1 MNLWI
6 RAWAVAV
13 VGVAAALS
21 ASAQEDVNEANEKA
35 MKAAALKAAPW
46 TVKIETA
53 GGQDVI
59 GTGGATKG
67 PVPKGPPQPGQGV
80 RKGTGPTTGVIVD
93 KDGYIISSAFNFAN
107 NPSDIFVSIPGKP
120 RAVAKVVC
128 TDTTRM
134 LTLLKIDAKDLPVP
148 TAVPKKDITVGQWSL
163 ALGRALDPDIADL
176 PSVSAGIISALG
188 RIHGKAIQCDAKV
201 SPVNYGGPLVAIDG
215 RVQGILVP
223 AAPRGEGETAGVEWY
238 DSGIGFAI
246 PLEDIFAVLPRM
258 KTQKELRRGR
268 VGITP
273 QSQEEYSTE
282 VVVGTV
288 APASVAEQAGI
299 KPGDKIVAVDGKKV
313 RHFSDLQHLL
323 GPKYEGDTVSITAVR
338 DGKEQQFANLTLAGE
353 VVAFAQP
360 FLGILGMRDDDQ
372 LGLEIRYV
380 YPDSP
385 AAAAKLQPGDR
396 ILKAGPAAGRIM
408 TPFTGRAQLAQILSR
423 MSPGQEL
430 KMEVKR
436 KDEKGDKL
444 ETVTAKLVAPTEA
457 IPDKLP
463 LPSSKEKAG
472 MAKGPNPMPQPKEK
486 DEPKKDEPEPETGLQ
501 KRTNEVL
508 GREYWVYVP
517 KNYQKTVSHGVIV
530 WFHALGKGGKDAD
543 DMVDLWEDFCRDN
556 HFILIG
562 PKSKGKEG
570 WVASETEEVLQD
582 IKKVMDEYTTD
593 KNRVIAHGMGNGGQM
608 AFYLGFNARETF
620 RGVAVT
626 GAVMGAPP
634 KDNVPNQPLQF
645 FIVGG
650 DKDPLIKE
658 IVDTKAKLLDKKFP
672 VVYRQLADFG
682 KEYLD
687 KKTFAELWA
696 WMDSLDRI

>member
-1 MNLWI
+1 MTAWI
-6 RAWAVAV
+6 RSPLAALL
-13 VGVAAALS
+13 GVAALAG
-21 ASAQEDVNEANEKA
+21 AGRTADDVNEASEKA
-35 MKAAALKAAPW
+35 MKAAAAKAGPW

-53 GGQDVI
+53 GGRDVV
-59 GTGGATKG
+59 GKPPAG
-67 PVPKGPPQPGQGV
+67 GPPGQPPAAAI

-107 NPSDIFVSIPGKP
+107 NPSDIFVSMPGKP

-148 TAVPKKDITVGQWSL
+148 EAYPKKDITVGQWSL

-176 PSVSAGIISALG
+176 PSVSAGIISATG
-188 RIHGKAIQCDAKV
+188 RIHGKAIQTDAKV

-246 PLEDIFAVLPRM
+246 PLDDIFAVLPKM

-268 VGITP
+268 IGITP
-273 QSQEEYSTE
+273 QSPEEYSTD

-288 APASVAEQAGI
+288 APGSVAERAGI
-299 KPGDKIVAVDGKKV
+299 KPGDKIVGIDGKPV
-313 RHFSDLQHLL
+313 RHFSGLMHLL
-323 GPKYEGDTVSITAVR
+323 GPKYEGDNVTIKIVR
-338 DGKEQQFANLTLAGE
+338 DGKDQEFANLTLAGE
-353 VVAFAQP
+353 VAAVVQP
-360 FLGILGMRDDDQ
+360 FLGILGMRDDTE

-385 AAAAKLQPGDR
+385 AAAAKLNPGDR
-396 ILKAGPAAGRIM
+396 ILKAGAAADRAGLQA
-408 TPFTGRAQLAQILSR
+408 FTGRSQLLGIISR
-423 MSPGQEL
+423 FTPGTEIAL
-430 KMEVKR
+430 EVQR
-436 KDEKGDKL
+436 KGAAAGTV
-444 ETVTAKLVAPTEA
+444 ETVKTKLAAPPEGLPA
-457 IPDKLP
+457 DLP

-472 MAKGPNPMPQPKEK
+472 EAPKGGPAPK
-486 DEPKKDEPEPETGLQ
+486 DPPKKDEEDDEVETGLI
-501 KRTNEVL
+501 KRTNDVL
-508 GREYWVYVP
+508 AREYWVYVP
-517 KNYQKTVSHGVIV
+517 RNYKKNVSHGVIV
-530 WFHALGKGGKDAD
+530 WFHALGKGGKDAE
-543 DMVDLWEDFCRDN
+543 DMVDIWRGFCRDH
-556 HFILIG
+556 HFIMIG

-570 WVASETEEVLQD
+570 WVPSETEEVLQD
-582 IKKVMDEYTTD
+582 IKKVLGEYTTD

-608 AFYLGFNARETF
+608 AFYLGFNARDTF

-626 GAVMGAPP
+626 GAVLGTPP
-634 KDNVPNQPLQF
+634 KDSLPNQPLSF
-645 FIVGG
+645 YLVAGE
-650 DKDPLIKE
+650 KDPLFKDIAESKDKLKE
-658 IVDTKAKLLDKKFP
+658 KKYP

-687 KKTFAELWA
+687 KKTFEELWV

>member
-1 MNLWI
+1 MNLSM
-6 RAWAVAV
+6 RSSAVAL
-13 VGVAAALS
+13 VALVAMAAYAGLGR
-21 ASAQEDVNEANEKA
+21 AEDDVNEANEKA

-59 GTGGATKG
+59 KG
-67 PVPKGPPQPGQGV
+67 PMPKGPAPKGPPPV

-120 RAVAKVVC
+120 RAVAKIVC

-134 LTLLKIDAKDLPVP
+134 LTLLKVDLKDLPVP
-148 TAVPKKDITVGQWSL
+148 EAYPKKDITVGQWSL

-176 PSVSAGIISALG
+176 PSVSAGIISATG

-223 AAPRGEGETAGVEWY
+223 ASPRGEGETAGVEWY

-246 PLEDIFAVLPRM
+246 PLEDIFAVLPKM

-268 VGITP
+268 IGITP
-273 QSQEEYSTE
+273 QSNEEYSTE

-288 APASVAEQAGI
+288 APGSVAEQAGI
-299 KPGDKIVAVDGKKV
+299 KPGDKIIGVDGKKV
-313 RHFSDLQHLL
+313 RHFSDLMHLL
-323 GPKYEGDTVSITAVR
+323 GPKYEGDPVTIKISR
-338 DGKEQQFANLTLAGE
+338 GGKEEEFAKLSLAGE

-360 FLGILGMRDDDQ
+360 FLGILGMRDDNEN
-372 LGLEIRYV
+372 GLEIRYV
-380 YPDSP
+380 YPNSP
-385 AAAAKLQPGDR
+385 AATAKLNPGDR
-396 ILKAGPAAGRIM
+396 ILKAGPAAARQLQ
-408 TPFTGRAQLAQILSR
+408 PFTGRAQLAAILSR
-423 MSPGQEL
+423 MSPGMEL

-436 KDEKGDKL
+436 KDEKGDKV
-444 ETVTAKLVAPTEA
+444 ETITAKLAAPTDALPE
-457 IPDKLP
+457 KLP

-472 MAKGPNPMPQPKEK
+472 QNLAKGPNPK
-486 DEPKKDEPEPETGLQ
+486 DPPKKDKEDEEEIETGLL

-508 GREYWVYVP
+508 GREYWVYIP
-517 KNYQKTVSHGVIV
+517 RNYKKSVSHGVIV

-543 DMVDLWEDFCRDN
+543 DMVDIWSDFCREH
-556 HFILIG
+556 HFIMIG

-570 WVASETEEVLQD
+570 WVPSETEEVLQD
-582 IKKVMDEYTTD
+582 IRKVMNEFTTD
-593 KNRVIAHGMGNGGQM
+593 KNRVVAHGMGNGGQM
-608 AFYLGFNARETF
+608 AFYLGFNARDTF

-626 GAVMGAPP
+626 GAVLGAPP
-634 KDNVPNQPLQF
+634 KDNVPNQPLSF

-658 IVDTKAKLLDKKFP
+658 IITTKDRLADKKFP

-687 KKTFAELWA
+687 KKTFAELWV